1 MAEQPQT
8 IRSGKPVRCLV
19 LLKRRPDM
27 TQEEFND
34 YWLRVHGAI
43 AKDYPHVIRYSQLH
57 LLEARADTSPGGT
70 SIDFGVD
77 GIVDFLFE
85 EGHGLFDLEKS
96 EVGRIGMADASH
108 FIHATQEIYVD
119 EHHVVDTTGRA

>member
-1 MAEQPQT
+1 MAETSQT
-8 IRSGKPVRCLV
+8 SGSEKPVRCLV
-19 LLKRRPDM
+19 LLKRQPDM

-34 YWLRVHGAI
+34 YWLTVHGEL
-43 AKDYPHVIRYSQLH
+43 AKAYPHVIRYSQLH
-57 LLEARADTSPGGT
+57 LLEARSDTSPGE

-96 EVGRIGMADASH
+96 EAGRVGMADAPK
-108 FIHATQEIYVD
+108 FLHAVQEIYVT
-119 EHHVVDTTGRA
+119 EHHLVDKTERT